1 MVKLFSER
9 SNERR
14 KHMEIFI
21 PDIYQKS
28 IYTIDYQKLQSR
40 GIKCL
45 LFDLDNTLVPASIKV
60 PNKKIRELFTELKE
74 KGFTV
79 ILFSNSP
86 KKRLKPFKEELE
98 VDALASAMKPLSR
111 NYLKIMREY
120 KFTVSEVAM
129 IGDQLLTDILGGNRV
144 GITTILINP
153 VSKQDMVF
161 TKINRRLEDFILKR
175 LRDKDLFTKGKYY
188 D

>member
-1 MVKLFSER
+1 
-9 SNERR
+9 
-14 KHMEIFI
+14 MEIFI

-28 IYTIDYQKLQSR
+28 IYTIDYQKLQNR

-45 LFDLDNTLVPASIKV
+45 LFDLDNTLVPASIDV
-60 PNKKIRELFTELKE
+60 PNKKIKELFIELKE

-98 VDALASAMKPLSR
+98 VDALASAMKPLPKSFVR
-111 NYLKIMREY
+111 IMKEY
-120 KFTVSEVAM
+120 KFTVSEVAI

-161 TKINRRLEDFILKR
+161 TKLNRRVEDFIINR
-175 LRDKDLFTKGKYY
+175 LRDKNLFTKGKYY